1 MRVKCCWGPC
11 ARALVFALT
20 LGHLRVA
27 EALPLV
33 ARTSPS
39 RASAGLPRVASFMGG
54 REASSRFAKL
64 GTVDAYKAKDAV
76 KMLLKMCSELAL
88 PDQYRAIARV
98 FFLREV
104 PPLNQCTGTLYSSAC
119 RGPWGDRDPLPLA
132 VSPVPF
138 LIFPQYSTRNVPIRS
153 ERSFPRPIDYVHE
166 QSAAPDRFAGLP
178 ALNPFVMIA
187 SRTAAASFL
196 LFAPLPPTIRVFTF
210 LFANIVHIDATVVC
224 PHCKDTIL
232 PAAHVATACPLVTEL
247 TNNAA
252 IFTAKKLG
260 SSPTVVHSLTHEL
273 ATQFTRPVIDAIVG
287 LACAPVH
294 GLSID
299 FTDAAYTQSNAVV
312 KAAVYGHCSFAEA
325 SAVLSERLDAATQP
339 LEVEK
344 IRGAMDTLKSASEA
358 AVNTA
363 TGTFMFIWA
372 KVSNVISKR
381 TDFTFKLEAV
391 GKSKAT
397 SHSATL
403 VRPETEAEFYEMS
416 HLFVMTIIA
425 LGLASATIVLKF
437 MDDVVFATIR
447 MKETFRVAHEL
458 FIIYLR
464 EMDFDPARAL
474 HMGNVFRRGGQD
486 TLLSEAR
493 RNAAASFRTCGGTP
507 QLDGAKKSDAKNP
520 KTDTKPNG
528 KSDDSSKKP
537 CPDFNAGRPCKKLK
551 PDGTCVFAHRCN
563 QFVSDK
569 GPGGY
574 CFGVHARCTGC
585 DYDAAKKLRAPA
597 A

>member
-1 MRVKCCWGPC
+1 
-11 ARALVFALT
+11 
-20 LGHLRVA
+20 
-27 EALPLV
+27 
-33 ARTSPS
+33 
-39 RASAGLPRVASFMGG
+39 
-54 REASSRFAKL
+54 
-64 GTVDAYKAKDAV
+64 
-76 KMLLKMCSELAL
+76 
-88 PDQYRAIARV
+88 
-98 FFLREV
+98 
-104 PPLNQCTGTLYSSAC
+104 
-119 RGPWGDRDPLPLA
+119 
-132 VSPVPF
+132 
-138 LIFPQYSTRNVPIRS
+138 
-153 ERSFPRPIDYVHE
+153 
-166 QSAAPDRFAGLP
+166 
-178 ALNPFVMIA
+178 
-187 SRTAAASFL
+187 
-196 LFAPLPPTIRVFTF
+196 
-210 LFANIVHIDATVVC
+210 
-224 PHCKDTIL
+224 
-232 PAAHVATACPLVTEL
+232 
-247 TNNAA
+247 
-252 IFTAKKLG
+252 
-260 SSPTVVHSLTHEL
+260 
-273 ATQFTRPVIDAIVG
+273 
-287 LACAPVH
+287 
-294 GLSID
+294 
-299 FTDAAYTQSNAVV
+299 
-312 KAAVYGHCSFAEA
+312 
-325 SAVLSERLDAATQP
+325 
-339 LEVEK
+339 
-344 IRGAMDTLKSASEA
+344 MDTLKSASEA